1 MSIRHR
7 HRCTHHP
14 HTPTKLFA
22 CQSWCPGAVL
32 RLRHVFATRSF
43 SVPSYSPTLYESV
56 AAASQT
62 AALHSQFPRR
72 LAHQHL
78 KHVVIAS
85 APVVFSTLGLTLSVT
100 TSQGHLTGTVPFTSN
115 HSAIPKLPPTIIRT
129 ASTRSVAA
137 SHVTHTAVL
146 RCAASNTFA
155 HTCCLCW
162 SIPSP
167 PFSLTKSVS

>member
-1 MSIRHR
+1 MHPPPTHTHKTVCLPELVPGCGLETSTRLCNKELFCAVILSNAIRISRGRISDRRSPSPIPPATRASVPEARRHR
-7 HRCTHHP
+7 
-14 HTPTKLFA
+14 F
-22 CQSWCPGAVL
+22 CPG
-32 RLRHVFATRSF
+32 RL
-43 SVPSYSPTLYESV
+43 
-56 AAASQT
+56 
-62 AALHSQFPRR
+62 LHFGPD
-72 LAHQHL
+72 LVGHCA
-78 KHVVIAS
+78 
-85 APVVFSTLGLTLSVT
+85 
-100 TSQGHLTGTVPFTSN
+100 SQGHLAGTVPFTSN

-155 HTCCLCW
+155 HTRCLCW